1 MEEASANSNKPDE
14 QKLDQQSEPEQ
25 QPTNGK
31 EEENADYEKKFGS
44 RKRGVSDM
52 FRTSYRTH
60 VELSGIADNKSNIMI
75 SINGIIISIIIASI
89 SPKIDANPWLL
100 WPTAALL
107 LFCLAS
113 LVFAIMAARPRVNKN
128 PVTLEDVRANR
139 ANILF
144 FGNYNNMDRGE
155 FVEGIEELMQDEQ
168 RLYDSM
174 ARDLYGLGRVLFKKY
189 ELLRISYTI
198 FLVGIILAV
207 MLFITVFLTVA

>member
-1 MEEASANSNKPDE
+1 MDEE
-14 QKLDQQSEPEQ
+14 KLGSSEVEESQQEDGADNETAQ
-25 QPTNGK
+25 QNRFKT
-31 EEENADYEKKFGS
+31 EKDKKLGS

-60 VELSGIADNKSNIMI
+60 VELSAIADNKSNIMI

-89 SPKIDANPWLL
+89 SPKLDANPWLL

-107 LFCLAS
+107 LSCLAS
-113 LVFAIMAARPRVNKN
+113 LIYAIRAARPRVSKE

-144 FGNYNNMDRGE
+144 FGNYHNMKRGE
-155 FVEGIEELMQDEQ
+155 FVEGIEELMVDEE

-174 ARDLYGLGRVLFKKY
+174 ARDLYGLGSVLARKY
-189 ELLRISYTI
+189 ELLRIAYNI
-198 FLVGIILAV
+198 FMVGVIV
-207 MLFITVFLTVA
+207 GVFLFLGVFFTIP